1 VAVALFHVS
10 PRTWILL
17 CIINLMLSLKGG
29 SCCKTCKSLFTLYD
43 IHHPFLRKKILVLFV
58 DYKPGKKKKILFNI
72 LLFTTTTREGFC
84 RERER
89 EIFRRE
95 PTEFPSGEGR
105 SAGERKR
112 ERERF
117 AGEILQRFCR
127 ERLSGEKNKERED
140 REKGRERG
148 ERVQRERPNVWDSK
162 ERKRN

>member
-1 VAVALFHVS
+1 
-10 PRTWILL
+10 
-17 CIINLMLSLKGG
+17 
-29 SCCKTCKSLFTLYD
+29 LFTLYD

-58 DYKPGKKKKILFNI
+58 DYKPGKKNKILFNI

-140 REKGRERG
+140 REKGRAGG
-148 ERVQRERPNVWDSK
+148 EGPEGEAKRLGFQRKKKKLISLITNARLIFSFVAYLCK
-162 ERKRN
+162 EK